1 MQSTLDSSSELVK
14 PSRAPDLAPQ
24 RQRLLE
30 LGLDLWPRLRAPART
45 EHDPDDAVDAEPRV
59 PEAGGGVGFL
69 SLWSPPRGRRRAPRP
84 PPPPPPARV
93 GAPVSRVPL

>member
-59 PEAGGGVGFL
+59 PEAGGGVVHFPFG
-69 SLWSPPRGRRRAPRP
+69 PRERGVGRALHRAPRRR
-84 PPPPPPARV
+84 PAVTLTLV
-93 GAPVSRVPL
+93 GLF